1 MPVLKNQKLNLIQF
15 KEYFFNC
22 FIFKSVLP
30 RTTGVALPLINT
42 SFGRFSNFLPLKMIR
57 TRDQSMDSRWLAAPS
72 VLLDKPNGAN
82 HSKQY
87 KNDLRWDE
95 ISMICGQTCY
105 ARKLRLWSR
114 TWLENTPYY
123 HPRVIIYERKMF
135 IRLAPG
141 VWSKTKNVNMGK
153 SFLPYSYPNEMGTS
167 KLRHMLLRL

>member
-123 HPRVIIYERKMF
+123 DPRAVIYEPKMF
-135 IRLAPG
+135 RRLSTENFHLYFVRGSITVQLHPLFDWVG
-141 VWSKTKNVNMGK
+141 FSC
-153 SFLPYSYPNEMGTS
+153 
-167 KLRHMLLRL
+167 